1 MDYKK
6 LHKFIGNI
14 KEITILAGP
23 SGCGKSTLAAHLGL
37 ENCICP
43 DKIEKSLCHIID
55 EKARQ
60 QQASLA
66 ASTEVLKC
74 IKEGKSFAWETTFA
88 SRHIPSFLVDA
99 KKQNYKFNL
108 HYVATENTDICKA
121 RVARRVMEGGH
132 DVPHD
137 IMVAR
142 YKKSIALLP
151 ELINFVDEATIYDN
165 SEHLYLFL
173 KKDAGQIVK
182 MGVVPHWAEYL
193 VKTCKNERNMLE

>member
-151 ELINFVDEATIYDN
+151 ELLKFADRATVYDN
-165 SEHLYLFL
+165 SKNLYAFL
-173 KKDAGQIVK
+173 SKKGKKIVQ
-182 MGVVPHWAEYL
+182 VDEIPNWAENL
-193 VKTCKNERNMLE
+193 VKFLDDDFLL